1 MWKYIMRYKMETNK
15 LLGLIIMI
23 IGLLIMVIFG
33 VLAFWVKNRSKIH
46 DEFYRRNK
54 ESQTIWEF
62 TKKNFPI
69 FLSLF
74 GFVMAFSG
82 LMMLV

>member
-1 MWKYIMRYKMETNK
+1 MSTDK

-23 IGLLIMVIFG
+23 IGIILMVIFG
-33 VLAFWVKNRSKIH
+33 VLAFWVKNRSKMH
-46 DEFYRRNK
+46 DEFYRVNK

-69 FLSLF
+69 FMALF

-82 LMMLV
+82 LMMLL

>member
-1 MWKYIMRYKMETNK
+1 MKTDNLI
-15 LLGLIIMI
+15 GLIILI

-46 DEFYRRNK
+46 NEFYRANK

-62 TKKNFPI
+62 TKKNFPL
-69 FLSLF
+69 FLALF

>member
-1 MWKYIMRYKMETNK
+1 MIQNQII
-15 LLGLIIMI
+15 GLSIFL

-33 VLAFWVKNRSKIH
+33 WLIFYLKNKNKNNLNFNS
-46 DEFYRRNK
+46 RNQ

-69 FLSLF
+69 FIALF
-74 GFVMAFSG
+74 GLIISITGAI
-82 LMMLV
+82 MMF

>member
-1 MWKYIMRYKMETNK
+1 MKTEQVI
-15 LLGLIIMI
+15 GLIIMI
-23 IGLLIMVIFG
+23 IGLLVMVIFG

-46 DEFYRRNK
+46 DDFYRHNK

-69 FLSLF
+69 FLALF
-74 GFVMAFSG
+74 GFVIAFSG